1 MAGPA
6 APPSAPPPHED
17 TPPPLYCE
25 VVTSSPVLPLAPE
38 QPEDSERG
46 RASCRVPVLVFGIVL
61 TLSLTVILG
70 CMVGDLW
77 VRLETLQVRVEH
89 RNEKEVAKIKT
100 EVQLLKRNLQKYDDM
115 DEKILDKMDF
125 LSRRID
131 GLQDAFKT
139 GDVKYIVV
147 SSAQNMKT
155 NMKTFLLIHFIFL
168 FCNSV
173 SVGHG

>member
-1 MAGPA
+1 MAGPS

-17 TPPPLYCE
+17 TPPPQYCE
-25 VVTSSPVLPLAPE
+25 VVTSPPVITQEAPE
-38 QPEDSERG
+38 ASDRG
-46 RASCRVPVLVFGIVL
+46 SNSCRVPVLVFGIVL

-100 EVQLLKRNLQKYDDM
+100 GMQLLRRDLQKYDDM

-147 SSAQNMKT
+147 SNAQNLKT
-155 NMKTFLLIHFIFL
+155 NAKAFLLICAFL
-168 FCNSV
+168 LYCN

>member
-1 MAGPA
+1 MAGPS

-17 TPPPLYCE
+17 TPPPEYCE
-25 VVTSSPVLPLAPE
+25 VVTAPPVITRVTTPE
-38 QPEDSERG
+38 AEARG
-46 RASCRVPVLVFGIVL
+46 GASCRVPVLVFGIVL

-89 RNEKEVAKIKT
+89 RNEKEVAKIKA
-100 EVQLLKRNLQKYDDM
+100 EMQLLKRDLQKYDDM

-131 GLQDAFKT
+131 GLQEAFKT

-147 SSAQNMKT
+147 SSAQSLKT
-155 NMKTFLLIHFIFL
+155 NMQAFTLIHFILLCF
-168 FCNSV
+168 NSV
-173 SVGHG
+173 CHG

>member
-17 TPPPLYCE
+17 TPPPQYCE
-25 VVTSSPVLPLAPE
+25 VVTSPPVVTQEAPGHQE
-38 QPEDSERG
+38 SDRG

-61 TLSLTVILG
+61 TLSLTVVLG

-89 RNEKEVAKIKT
+89 RNEKEVAKIKA
-100 EVQLLKRNLQKYDDM
+100 EVQLLKRDLQKYDDM

-147 SSAQNMKT
+147 SSAQNLKT
-155 NMKTFLLIHFIFL
+155 NLKAFLLIYCILLYRNF
-168 FCNSV
+168 
-173 SVGHG
+173 

>member
-6 APPSAPPPHED
+6 PPPSAPPPHED
-17 TPPPLYCE
+17 TPPPQYCE
-25 VVTSSPVLPLAPE
+25 VVTSSPVLPQAPE

-100 EVQLLKRNLQKYDDM
+100 EVHLLKRNLQ
-115 DEKILDKMDF
+115 
-125 LSRRID
+125 LS
-131 GLQDAFKT
+131 G
-139 GDVKYIVV
+139 
-147 SSAQNMKT
+147 
-155 NMKTFLLIHFIFL
+155 
-168 FCNSV
+168 
-173 SVGHG
+173 

>member
-17 TPPPLYCE
+17 TPPPQHCE
-25 VVTSSPVLPLAPE
+25 VGTSPPVLIQAAPGGTG
-38 QPEDSERG
+38 RG

-89 RNEKEVAKIKT
+89 RNEKEVAKIKA
-100 EVQLLKRNLQKYDDM
+100 EVQLLKRDLQKYDDM
-115 DEKILDKMDF
+115 DEKILDKIDF

-147 SSAQNMKT
+147 SSAQNLKT
-155 NMKTFLLIHFIFL
+155 NLKAFLLIYCTL
-168 FCNSV
+168 LYCNL
-173 SVGHG
+173 VGDGLSP